1 MSTNQ
6 LEDLMENIQIFRN
19 KPKGKCIK
27 PIQSK
32 PVKFDQRLKR
42 ILMGNLKYRRD
53 ISYTNLFSNIWWI
66 FQQCFLGEN
75 LRKWCM
81 LYLIYMNKEE
91 DIRKSSEGAH
101 SFVVTYIIKLH
112 QWYYRDSQI
121 GGNGSV
127 KHIVYTGC

>member
-1 MSTNQ
+1 
-6 LEDLMENIQIFRN
+6 
-19 KPKGKCIK
+19 
-27 PIQSK
+27 
-32 PVKFDQRLKR
+32 
-42 ILMGNLKYRRD
+42 
-53 ISYTNLFSNIWWI
+53 
-66 FQQCFLGEN
+66 
-75 LRKWCM
+75 M

-112 QWYYRDSQI
+112 QRYYRDSQI